1 MEDLSAVLEKLRDEL
16 SKAGARLAELA
27 EKGQQEMPHA
37 AKRIDEEYRRL
48 QSLLDG
54 AVDKLRKR

>member
-1 MEDLSAVLEKLRDEL
+1 MEDLSAALEKLRDEL
-16 SKAGARLAELA
+16 MKAGARLADLA